1 MIREKELS
9 DSLVIDDEPE
19 SSRAI
24 LEAIDD
30 AERAFDPYMAI
41 CRSIDRVYS
50 LSTTA
55 HSINVTDQTFALFWA
70 SMEILKPAIYAK
82 PPKPIAQP
90 RFKDGGDLDKTVA
103 DMLERSLDS
112 SFERGDIDQVMLGV
126 RDDLALT
133 NRGVAWVVYETDA
146 KGGGQRIC
154 IEHLDRAD
162 FLHEPARKWTEVG
175 WVARRAWM
183 TFTQMKKRFKKRTDD
198 ELRMAQFANRSERS
212 DSTGDYGMQD
222 SSAKCGVWEVWHRN
236 DNRVYWVTPGVH
248 CILEEGEPHLNLDG
262 FFPCPRPAYGTIE
275 RRSLIPVPDYRRYQY
290 HLDQINEL
298 TSRVYT
304 LLSHVKLKVLIPAG
318 GDIGT
323 AVESALNSGDDSIII
338 PVPGAA
344 LSVSAGQNMFVTLP
358 LQEIAMTITGLIE
371 ARGQLIEDFY
381 QLSGISDIM
390 RGATEAQET
399 LGAQQLKTQYGSVR
413 VRDKIDEL
421 QRMARDL
428 ARIAAEIMA
437 DNFSKDTF
445 LDLSQMDIP
454 SRSDIKKQISE
465 VEKQAK
471 EAMKAAAEQIQQAAG
486 QQQEPVDPA
495 QVQAQF
501 QQQQQQI
508 MGMASE
514 EINRLS
520 NTVIIEDVMDALRDT
535 HARQLSIDIET
546 DSTILTDEM
555 AEKHNRAEFLQAI
568 TGAASGLQMFLA
580 AGEPGRKLAGGLLK
594 FAMQPYRANRALDTL
609 IDEFVDTPM
618 PADEGEGGDQEAMMQ
633 LAQAELMKAQAQ
645 GENYQAQAALKEQE
659 LQLKAAEAQAKS
671 EQDQQK
677 FMLSVQESEGK
688 LAETQ
693 ARIEKIYAEIQLA
706 EQRLG
711 LDAHAQERED
721 VKTVADIESRQIDQA
736 MSAQNQQRQ
745 AMQSERQQE
754 FSERSSERQLTLA
767 ERNAMNGGLE

>member
-1 MIREKELS
+1 M
-9 DSLVIDDEPE
+9 
-19 SSRAI
+19 
-24 LEAIDD
+24 
-30 AERAFDPYMAI
+30 
-41 CRSIDRVYS
+41 
-50 LSTTA
+50 
-55 HSINVTDQTFALFWA
+55 
-70 SMEILKPAIYAK
+70 
-82 PPKPIAQP
+82 
-90 RFKDGGDLDKTVA
+90 
-103 DMLERSLDS
+103 
-112 SFERGDIDQVMLGV
+112 
-126 RDDLALT
+126 
-133 NRGVAWVVYETDA
+133 
-146 KGGGQRIC
+146 
-154 IEHLDRAD
+154 
-162 FLHEPARKWTEVG
+162 
-175 WVARRAWM
+175 
-183 TFTQMKKRFKKRTDD
+183 
-198 ELRMAQFANRSERS
+198 
-212 DSTGDYGMQD
+212 
-222 SSAKCGVWEVWHRN
+222 
-236 DNRVYWVTPGVH
+236 
-248 CILEEGEPHLNLDG
+248 
-262 FFPCPRPAYGTIE
+262 
-275 RRSLIPVPDYRRYQY
+275 
-290 HLDQINEL
+290 
-298 TSRVYT
+298 
-304 LLSHVKLKVLIPAG
+304 LIPAG

-358 LQEIAMTITGLIE
+358 LREIAETITGLIT

-454 SRSDIKKQISE
+454 SRADIKKQISE

-486 QQQEPVDPA
+486 QQQEPIDPA

-555 AEKHNRAEFLQAI
+555 AEKHNRSEFLQAI

-618 PADEGEGGDQEAMMQ
+618 PEDDGEGGDQEAMMQ

-688 LAETQ
+688 LAETE
-693 ARIEKIYAEIQLA
+693 ARIAKVYAEIQLA

-745 AMQSERQQE
+745 AMQSERQ
-754 FSERSSERQLTLA
+754 LTLA
-767 ERNAMNGGLE
+767 ERNAMNGG